1 MATPIIALDVAT
13 VAAALDLVDR
23 LGDAVQFYKIGSP
36 LFTAAGPQI
45 VRDVRARGKRVFLD
59 LKFHDI
65 PNTVAHAVEAAARLE
80 VDLITLHA
88 TGGVAMLRAA
98 RAVVG
103 DDGPKLLGV
112 TVLTS
117 FGAEE
122 ILQAWGKEVRS
133 VREEVTRLAAH
144 AVEAGLHGVVASPL
158 EIEQIRRRHGS
169 DLIIVTPGIRPA
181 GTAAGD
187 QVRTATPAEAA
198 RAGANYVV
206 IGRPVI
212 AAADP
217 VEVMQR
223 LTAELAE
230 AQVA

>member
-13 VAAALDLVDR
+13 AAEALDLVER
-23 LGDAVQFYKIGSP
+23 LGDAVGFYKVGSP

-45 VRDVRARGKRVFLD
+45 VREIRARDKRVFLD

-65 PNTVAHAVEAAARLE
+65 PNTVAHAVESAARLQ
-80 VDLITLHA
+80 VDLLTVHT
-88 TGGVAMLRAA
+88 TGGLAMLKAA
-98 RAVVG
+98 RAAAG
-103 DDGPKLLGV
+103 DEGPRVLGV

-122 ILQAWGKEVRS
+122 IDQAWGKEVRS
-133 VREEVTRLAAH
+133 VREEVMRLAAL

-158 EIEQIRRRHGS
+158 EAEQIRRRQGS
-169 DLIIVTPGIRPA
+169 ELIIVTPGIRPA
-181 GTAAGD
+181 GDAVGD
-187 QVRTATPAEAA
+187 QVRTATPADAA
-198 RAGANYVV
+198 RAGADYIV

-217 VEVMQR
+217 VAVIQR
-223 LTAELAE
+223 VTAELAE
-230 AQVA
+230 AQAA

>member
-13 VAAALDLVDR
+13 AEAALDLVDR

-45 VRDVRARGKRVFLD
+45 VHEVRARDKRVFLD

-65 PNTVAHAVEAAARLE
+65 PNTVAHAVESAARLD

-103 DDGPKLLGV
+103 EDGPKLLGV

-181 GTAAGD
+181 GSAAGD

>member
-13 VAAALDLVDR
+13 AAAALDLVDR

-144 AVEAGLHGVVASPL
+144 VVEAGLHGVVASPL

-223 LTAELAE
+223 LAAELAE